1 MSSPKKNKTE
11 KRLET
16 LAVKTKSQKEAF
28 LEQLPKYPIVQVA
41 CEKSGVGRSTYYAW
55 RKEDKEFAKLADE
68 AVKSGTLFI
77 NDMAESKLIQNIQSG
92 NNTAIIFWLKNHH
105 KEYCDRVRHEHE
117 FIEEELTSEQKI
129 SIAKA
134 LFNAGRLTSLGRN
147 IMIKKAGGTP
157 PPIDSEDDE
166 RMRETVE
173 EAERR
178 IEASEKE
185 ISEKKSEKKDG
196 DTGAE
201 EKMFK
206 IPSQI
211 KKVAPPPTPPVERP
225 YIRTKDRKGVN
236 INSMEYKNY
245 LRRLEGK

>member
-1 MSSPKKNKTE
+1 MPSPKKNKTE

-28 LEQLPKYPIVQVA
+28 LGQLPKYPIVQVA

-55 RKEDKEFAKLADE
+55 RKEDKSFAKEADE
-68 AVKSGTLFI
+68 AIKSGTFFI

-157 PPIDSEDDE
+157 LPEDPEEEE
-166 RMRETVE
+166 RMSETLK
-173 EAERR
+173 EAQKR
-178 IEASEKE
+178 INVSEKAITE
-185 ISEKKSEKKDG
+185 
-196 DTGAE
+196 
-201 EKMFK
+201 
-206 IPSQI
+206 
-211 KKVAPPPTPPVERP
+211 KKVAEEPQKRPV
-225 YIRTKDRKGVN
+225 KKGVN
-236 INSMEYKNY
+236 INSIEYKNFK
-245 LRRLEGK
+245 RRLEGK